1 VASRLSTACAHRLW
15 TLWTPDRVVGTRAAQ
30 PVDDAPAGST
40 RDRTLPGMSI
50 EIRALEVHALA
61 ATLRDT
67 AGEADLIGVRLAGA
81 RSVGGALQ
89 PAVEAFLECHRTAGL
104 ALAGELRWLG
114 STVAGVADSWVRL
127 DGALVRPAGRMRAE

>member
-1 VASRLSTACAHRLW
+1 MDN
-15 TLWTPDRVVGTRAAQ
+15 DRGGAA
-30 PVDDAPAGST
+30 A
-40 RDRTLPGMSI
+40 DRTLPGMSI

-67 AGEADLIGVRLAGA
+67 AGEADLIGVRLAGVPA
-81 RSVGGALQ
+81 VGGPLQ
-89 PAVEAFLECHRTAGL
+89 PAVEAFLDCHRLAGL

-127 DGALVRPAGRMRAE
+127 DGTLMAPAGRMRAA

>member
-1 VASRLSTACAHRLW
+1 MV
-15 TLWTPDRVVGTRAAQ
+15 PERAAQ
-30 PVDDAPAGST
+30 PVDEGRAVSPP
-40 RDRTLPGMSI
+40 DRRLPGMSI
-50 EIRALEVHALA
+50 EMRALEVRSLA
-61 ATLRDT
+61 ATLRDA
-67 AGEADLIGVRLAGA
+67 AGEADWIGVRLAGA